1 MSIESVMP
9 SNHPILCHP
18 ILFLPFIFPIIRTFS
33 SESTLC
39 IRWSN
44 YWSCSVSVSPFNEY
58 SGLFSLGI
66 DWFDIL
72 TVQGISRIFSNT
84 TFRKHQF
91 FHSQPSLWSNSHIHT
106 WLKMY
111 GKIIALTIWTFVDS
125 DVCFLICCLGGRNFS
140 WKEQVSFNLVAA
152 VTNCRDFGAPQ
163 NKVSHCFHCFPIYLP
178 WSDGTRS

>member
-1 MSIESVMP
+1 MIPWTAVHKSSLPFTISRSLLKLMSIESVMP
-9 SNHPILCHP
+9 SNHPIFCHP
-18 ILFLPFIFPIIRTFS
+18 ILFLPFTFPIIRTFS
-33 SESTLC
+33 SESTLY
-39 IRWSN
+39 IRWSK

-84 TFRKHQF
+84 TFWKHQF

-111 GKIIALTIWTFVDS
+111 GKIIVLTIWTFVDS
-125 DVCFLICCLGGRNFS
+125 DVCFLICCLDLS
-140 WKEQVSFNLVAA
+140 
-152 VTNCRDFGAPQ
+152 
-163 NKVSHCFHCFPIYLP
+163 
-178 WSDGTRS
+178 